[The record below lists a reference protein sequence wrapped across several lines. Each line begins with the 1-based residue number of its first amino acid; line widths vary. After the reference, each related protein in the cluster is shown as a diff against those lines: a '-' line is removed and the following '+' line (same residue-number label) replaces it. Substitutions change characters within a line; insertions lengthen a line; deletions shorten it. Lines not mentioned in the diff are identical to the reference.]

1 MISVKC
7 VKTLIILS
15 IISNMH
21 SLIEL
26 ALPPSKLKN
35 TILSSPDPIQP
46 PINTKSND
54 KNSKNPE
61 NSIEFVKYK
70 DSKNNL
76 CNMKVIREFFTLKD
90 EKDFNVGDSKR
101 KSICPNKTYFCCSV
115 TEIMFLVSQFKK
127 GRKDIE
133 LLNEYHNFFYHNFR
147 MNSFKQLKKL
157 ILNWKNQKSKS
168 FFKQE
173 LFENFDKEIE
183 YIQKKIEKINLS
195 FIIVKDFILRFYSGI
210 VCEICSPRSSQAFDF
225 DSANDSHGTTLLQ
238 VSFSIDFYTE
248 LINVNTY
255 FAYYLKFL
263 AKLTNLVELY
273 VLYLG
278 DQLPPRKIKTDA
290 EYQKQ
295 LETYL
300 FCKQHLREGEGS
312 KRGENVKSVCAGA
325 FDLIGDLRKAK
336 GVKKIGVSLQT
347 AHDFFSNIFPV
358 NYYELSEQRRITDA
372 PAFYNFIDT
381 TKTKKIVP
389 FTKFKAD
396 LKFKKTPS
404 ILNDK
409 GVIINKNVEE
419 NEYFRSDLLQKINPI
434 DRAMA
439 NVYLYG
445 SAMTI
450 RTVLLA
456 VFEFVLFVLIHKIFD
471 ENL

>member
-21 SLIEL
+21 SLSES
-26 ALPPSKLKN
+26 APSPSKLKD
-35 TILSSPDPIQP
+35 TILSSSDPIQP
-46 PINTKSND
+46 PMNSKSNT

-61 NSIEFVKYK
+61 NPIEFAKYK

-76 CNMKVIREFFTLKD
+76 CNMNVIRQFFTSKD
-90 EKDFNVGDSKR
+90 EKDFNGGDSKR

-133 LLNEYHNFFYHNFR
+133 LLSEYHNFFYHNFR
-147 MNSFKQLKKL
+147 MNSLKQLKKL
-157 ILNWKNQKSKS
+157 ILNWKNQNSKS
-168 FFKQE
+168 FFKPE
-173 LFENFDKEIE
+173 LFENFDKEID
-183 YIQKKIEKINLS
+183 YIQNKIEKINLS

-210 VCEICSPRSSQAFDF
+210 VCEICSPRTSQAFVLDP
-225 DSANDSHGTTLLQ
+225 AKDSHGTTLLR
-238 VSFSIDFYTE
+238 VNFSIDFYKE

-255 FAYYLKFL
+255 YAYYLKFL
-263 AKLTNLVELY
+263 AKLLNLVELY

-278 DQLPPRKIKTDA
+278 DQLPPRKIKTDT

-312 KRGENVKSVCAGA
+312 KRREKVKSVCAGA

-336 GVKKIGVSLQT
+336 GVKKIGASLQT

-358 NYYELSEQRRITDA
+358 NYYELSEQRRITAA

-389 FTKFKAD
+389 FTKFKPD
-396 LKFKKTPS
+396 IQFKKTLF
-404 ILNDK
+404 ILYDND
-409 GVIINKNVEE
+409 VIVNKNVGE
-419 NEYFRSDLLQKINPI
+419 NEYVPPGLLLEINPI

-439 NVYLYG
+439 SVYLYG
-445 SAMTI
+445 SAMLT
-450 RTVLLA
+450 RTVFVA
-456 VFEFVLFVLIHKIFD
+456 VFAVVIF
-471 ENL
+471 LSII